1 MAWTDFF
8 TGGAF
13 KSIENIASEW
23 IQTDLESAE
32 ANALKIKALDPNGKM
47 RRDQSTMLL
56 RLYGLYIVTM
66 LILIVLEFFGVGE
79 AAQMAL
85 ATGKLKELFAP
96 ITTLVG
102 VIISASF
109 GVNYTNTKQNK

>member
-32 ANALKIKALDPNGKM
+32 ADSLKIKALDPNGKM
-47 RRDQSTMLL
+47 RRDQSKKC
-56 RLYGLYIVTM
+56 RGNV
-66 LILIVLEFFGVGE
+66 
-79 AAQMAL
+79 
-85 ATGKLKELFAP
+85 
-96 ITTLVG
+96 
-102 VIISASF
+102 
-109 GVNYTNTKQNK
+109 